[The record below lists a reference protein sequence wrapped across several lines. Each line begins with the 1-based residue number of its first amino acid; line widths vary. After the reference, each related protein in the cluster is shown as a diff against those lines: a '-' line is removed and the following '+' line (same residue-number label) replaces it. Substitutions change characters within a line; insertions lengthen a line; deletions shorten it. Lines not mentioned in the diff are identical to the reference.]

1 MCNKYIY
8 TSSSVPSLNHGMHK
22 QIFYSFIAQ
31 ILAPRIFQVL
41 TVTEIY
47 ANNFLK
53 HAQSVIYL
61 ASQI

>member
-22 QIFYSFIAQ
+22 LSIHLFQV
-31 ILAPRIFQVL
+31 LTPRIFQVL
-41 TVTEIY
+41 TVTEIH

-53 HAQSVIYL
+53 HAQSEIYL
-61 ASQI
+61 AWQI